1 MIALRRAALALL
13 VLLAGLAPATG
24 AERILS
30 FISDVK
36 VLTNSDLFVTETIR
50 IQAEGDA
57 FKHGLLR
64 DFPTTYTRRN
74 GTRVR
79 VGFDVQSVTRDGVR
93 EAFTTERKGNGV
105 EVRIGD
111 PDLMLSFGPHE
122 YVIRY
127 LTTRQIGF
135 FPDFDEL
142 YWNATGNGWAFAI
155 DQAEA
160 RITLPA
166 SAAFLNSAFYTGP
179 QGADGKDATVIAQ
192 RPGYIAF
199 RTTQP
204 VPPHNGL
211 TVAASWPKGVVTL
224 AEQRA
229 TLGLLAGRQCSARRV
244 RLGHAHRL
252 WLLPLCVAPRRS

>member
-36 VLTNSDLFVTETIR
+36 VLTNSDLLVTETIR

-93 EAFTTERKGNGV
+93 EAFTTERARAMALKCA
-105 EVRIGD
+105 
-111 PDLMLSFGPHE
+111 LA
-122 YVIRY
+122 
-127 LTTRQIGF
+127 TRM
-135 FPDFDEL
+135 
-142 YWNATGNGWAFAI
+142 
-155 DQAEA
+155 
-160 RITLPA
+160 
-166 SAAFLNSAFYTGP
+166 
-179 QGADGKDATVIAQ
+179 
-192 RPGYIAF
+192 
-199 RTTQP
+199 
-204 VPPHNGL
+204 
-211 TVAASWPKGVVTL
+211 
-224 AEQRA
+224 
-229 TLGLLAGRQCSARRV
+229 
-244 RLGHAHRL
+244 
-252 WLLPLCVAPRRS
+252 

>member
-36 VLTNSDLFVTETIR
+36 VLTNSDLLVTETIR

-111 PDLMLSFGPHE
+111 PDVMLSFGPHE

-142 YWNATGNGWAFAI
+142 YWNATGNGWAFTI

-166 SAAFLNSAFYTGP
+166 SVAFLNSAFYTGP

-192 RPGYIAF
+192 RPGLHCVSHH
-199 RTTQP
+199 P
-204 VPPHNGL
+204 
-211 TVAASWPKGVVTL
+211 AATAAQWFDRRGVLAKGRCNA
-224 AEQRA
+224 AEQCAALR
-229 TLGLLAGRQCSARRV
+229 LVDGRQWSARGV
-244 RLGHAHRL
+244 GLGHAHRL
-252 WLLPLCVAPRRS
+252 WLLPLCVAARGP

>member
-36 VLTNSDLFVTETIR
+36 VLTNSDLLVTETIR

-111 PDLMLSFGPHE
+111 PDVMLSFGPHE
-122 YVIRY
+122 YLIRY

-142 YWNATGNGWAFAI
+142 YWNATGNGWAFTI

-166 SAAFLNSAFYTGP
+166 SARVSEQRILHWSARRGW
-179 QGADGKDATVIAQ
+179 QGCDGHCAAPRLHCVSHHAAATAAQ
-192 RPGYIAF
+192 WFDRRGVLA
-199 RTTQP
+199 
-204 VPPHNGL
+204 
-211 TVAASWPKGVVTL
+211 KGRCNA
-224 AEQRA
+224 AEQCAALR
-229 TLGLLAGRQCSARRV
+229 LVAGRQCSARRV